1 MTRVSVSLSYLDALS
16 RADGMFDINLSHLW
30 PGELSST
37 VRILE
42 TSMSYTCTS
51 SEAVCKLPI
60 TVKYWEDKGGLGLE
74 FMNQNPKYQDL
85 VFSAP
90 SSLDH
95 VTNILHFLP
104 G

>member
-1 MTRVSVSLSYLDALS
+1 MTSVSVSLFYLDAPSKQMGYLIS
-16 RADGMFDINLSHLW
+16 TRATSG

-42 TSMSYTCTS
+42 TSMSYTRTS

-60 TVKYWEDKGGLGLE
+60 TVKYCEDKGGLGLE

-90 SSLDH
+90 
-95 VTNILHFLP
+95 ILP
-104 G
+104 